1 MACVWHA
8 SGSRRCVRQCP
19 VVNHHPQ
26 RWHWKCVKVIY
37 VVVWHI
43 WVTELCLGSNKL
55 FSPHSFLSLLLAR
68 VLVSY
73 HLFFI
78 SNLISILLI
87 IIHIV
92 FVYLIWLIVFFIFHV
107 KFGPYYFDNSFSF
120 LYIFL
125 NSSLSICFKFIFMSN
140 LVYIVFIVVCFVLNV
155 FLLYFFQF
163 NTLTFFLLRIFLC
176 CFSPFYEV
184 SLCLMARNYRFWR
197 LTHIDFDFFRCFYK
211 IYLFLILFF
220 NI

>member
-1 MACVWHA
+1 VCGTHQGVDGACGSVLWSNTTLKGGIESVSKSSMWWCDMYGRQSSVWA
-8 SGSRRCVRQCP
+8 LI
-19 VVNHHPQ
+19 NFF
-26 RWHWKCVKVIY
+26 Y
-37 VVVWHI
+37 
-43 WVTELCLGSNKL
+43 
-55 FSPHSFLSLLLAR
+55 PHSFLSLLLTK

-120 LYIFL
+120 YYIFL

-140 LVYIVFIVVCFVLNV
+140 LVYIVVVCFVLNV

-163 NTLTFFLLRIFLC
+163 NTLTSFLLRIFLC
-176 CFSPFYEV
+176 CFFSFYGV
-184 SLCLMARNYRFWR
+184 SLCLMARNHRFWR
-197 LTHIDFDFFRCFYK
+197 LTHIDFDFLRCFYK